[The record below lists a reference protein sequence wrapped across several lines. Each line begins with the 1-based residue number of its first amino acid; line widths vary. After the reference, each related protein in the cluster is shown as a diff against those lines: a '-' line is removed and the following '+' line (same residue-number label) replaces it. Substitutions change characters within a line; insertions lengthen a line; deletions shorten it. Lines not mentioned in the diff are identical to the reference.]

1 MIASSCALEV
11 PHDNSKNVSL
21 PSSTKKDMNVL
32 ISPSSSVFSQ
42 NTSVSLP
49 LSSNFSGEKKSRM
62 ICTITCVEVDEVLTG
77 GYAVDESLS
86 SSPNNLGYL
95 ITHLLYPIA
104 EKIALPLLC
113 RVFFISCDA
122 LFSFEY
128 FDRT

>member
-42 NTSVSLP
+42 NTSVLLP

-62 ICTITCVEVDEVLTG
+62 ICTITCVEVDEVLTE
-77 GYAVDESLS
+77 GYSVDKSLS

-95 ITHLLYPIA
+95 ITHLSYPIA